1 MKKERVGTI
10 FLMLGM
16 FFNPFGFDAI
26 QLILIELTGS
36 LLGANLILYCLSV
49 LSFGLYFLLLR
60 INPFIELNNRFFKP
74 INGFKNK
81 IKKRVK

>member
-49 LSFGLYFLLLR
+49 LSFGFYFLLLK
-60 INPFIELNNRFFKP
+60 INPFIELKNRFVYPIVKFKQ
-74 INGFKNK
+74 
-81 IKKRVK
+81 KREPK